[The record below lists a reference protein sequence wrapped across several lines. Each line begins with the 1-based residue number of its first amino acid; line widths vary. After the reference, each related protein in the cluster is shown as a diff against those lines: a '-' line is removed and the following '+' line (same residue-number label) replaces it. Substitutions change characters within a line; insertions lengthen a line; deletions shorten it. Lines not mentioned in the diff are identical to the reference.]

1 MEILDRARLSLLY
14 DLQKA
19 GFDLG
24 RSLTIRPLHP
34 DEAIGPTA
42 SPELAIKRGPE
53 KVIQAEVDGVI
64 GQAFTEQP
72 ASWSGTVQQALQLS
86 LTTIQHRAFVVAA
99 INALMKATNRC
110 TGSAHCRD
118 GDPEAC
124 GDCLVKEIEQR
135 FPQPVV
141 GMFGFQPFLIKALVD
156 RFGPKCV
163 LVADLNPTN
172 IGQTKAGVRIM
183 DGEKDAERIA
193 TDCTFGL
200 CTGSS
205 IVNGTFDELW
215 QLFSRHR
222 KPVLFFGNTIS
233 GIAALLGF
241 DRYCPYAR

>member
-1 MEILDRARLSLLY
+1 MEILERARFSLLY

-19 GFDLG
+19 GYDLQQK
-24 RSLTIRPLHP
+24 LAIRPLNP

-53 KVIQAEVDGVI
+53 KVIQAEVNGVI

-72 ASWSGTVQQALQLS
+72 ASWSGTVHQALQLH
-86 LTTIQHRAFVVAA
+86 LTSVQNRAFVVAA

-124 GDCLVKEIEQR
+124 GTCLVKEIEQR
-135 FPQPVV
+135 FPQPIV
-141 GMFGFQPFLIKALVD
+141 GMFGFQPFLVKALVD
-156 RFGPKCV
+156 RFGSKSV
-163 LVADLNPTN
+163 LVADLNPNN
-172 IGQTKAGVRIM
+172 IGQIKAGVRIM
-183 DGEKDAERIA
+183 DGEKDAERLA
-193 TDCTFGL
+193 ADCTFGL

-222 KPVLFFGNTIS
+222 KPVLFFGN
-233 GIAALLGF
+233 
-241 DRYCPYAR
+241 